1 MVDDMGSIPDRLATH
16 LEGIVAQ
23 LKSLL
28 SMLNVIR
35 NVSSKTG
42 GDPKDNELYSKTLRS
57 SGKLSCELSHR
68 LDTIRE
74 FISEE
79 EFDSLLTHLGC
90 AWDSEKSRAS
100 ILR

>member
-1 MVDDMGSIPDRLATH
+1 MGGTPDKLVTH

-23 LKSLL
+23 LKNLL
-28 SMLNVIR
+28 SLLNVIR
-35 NVSSKTG
+35 TVSNKAG

-68 LDTIRE
+68 LDTIKE

-79 EFDSLLTHLGC
+79 EFKSLLTRLGC